1 MIGIALLSDKFNRVM
16 SMKKIIYS
24 FAWFIAISA
33 VILIILSIIMRADE
47 IIEHFMD
54 VIENRMRQEQSRNEN
69 EEDIPEV
76 ITTTVQEVYYMRPY
90 D

>member
-1 MIGIALLSDKFNRVM
+1 M